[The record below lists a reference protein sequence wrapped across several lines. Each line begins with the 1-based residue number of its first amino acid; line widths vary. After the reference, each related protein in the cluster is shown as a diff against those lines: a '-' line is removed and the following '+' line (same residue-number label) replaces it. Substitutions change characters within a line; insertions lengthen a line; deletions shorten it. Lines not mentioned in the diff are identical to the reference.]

1 VAPVLFERSEF
12 TCGDRRRA
20 PQSLAGRAFF
30 GSFLLRMT
38 KMNKAKSEK
47 DSKAN
52 GKPLFEWS
60 KYFGAFALY

>member
-1 VAPVLFERSEF
+1 MIVEKKAPVLFERSEF
-12 TCGDRRRA
+12 SGA
-20 PQSLAGRAFF
+20 SIF

-47 DSKAN
+47 GSKAN